1 MIRLNGARHILSDV
15 EVLENVARD
24 IHTQCGRDYGHAVR
38 DASYHLSVGLGWNRY
53 EVAYYLRTALRR
65 LENDEEAE
73 IDAATTNSPDRV
85 REHCDTLA
93 EALRERGEGVEMGK
107 YEGHTPEPWEY
118 RTPATHPGYFGS
130 SAANAWCIVAVSKE
144 TPDVEHVCGE
154 DEQEYPN
161 PPSAADAALLT
172 DAPTL
177 LAQRDTLA
185 EALRECA
192 SIVQAIGPIT
202 RPSFPVSEARRTA
215 AQKQAEDAL
224 ERLENEG
231 KE

>member
-93 EALRERGEGVEMGK
+93 EALRE
-107 YEGHTPEPWEY
+107 
-118 RTPATHPGYFGS
+118 
-130 SAANAWCIVAVSKE
+130 
-144 TPDVEHVCGE
+144 
-154 DEQEYPN
+154 
-161 PPSAADAALLT
+161 
-172 DAPTL
+172 
-177 LAQRDTLA
+177 
-185 EALRECA
+185 CA